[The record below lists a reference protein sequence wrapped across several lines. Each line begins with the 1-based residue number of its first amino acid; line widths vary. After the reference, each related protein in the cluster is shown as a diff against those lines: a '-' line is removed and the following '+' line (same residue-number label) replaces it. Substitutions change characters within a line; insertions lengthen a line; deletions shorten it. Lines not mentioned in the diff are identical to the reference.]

1 MSGVSGRPSVTGV
14 ATTMTRVAPDAFRRA
29 EAVRGVGLVLTG
41 ALSVLGGLL
50 LATVAVA
57 LSVAIGLVGE
67 GVGAFL
73 PDLAVVAGLAGYLA
87 AAPPAFARLTRATT
101 AGPTAAWLG
110 VACAGY
116 LTCWWVLSV

>member
-14 ATTMTRVAPDAFRRA
+14 ATAMTRVAPDAFRRA

-57 LSVAIGLVGE
+57 LSVAIALVGE

-73 PDLAVVAGLAGYLA
+73 PDLVVVAGVAGYLA
-87 AAPPAFARLTRATT
+87 VAPWGFARRTRATT
-101 AGPTAAWLG
+101 AGPTAGWLLA
-110 VACAGY
+110 ACAGY
-116 LTCWWVLSV
+116 VTCWWALVV